1 MPGFRGFGWGLPAAA
16 TRPLLFTE
24 SLTRKISTMNQTLT
38 PYRPSHL
45 VGSPIL
51 FGALQRSATTVA
63 VCVIGVGAA
72 VLALALATVE
82 GWLLWLPL
90 VLVEASAVGLMV
102 AIPGS
107 VAGCWPSAHVA
118 SLVSVA
124 AHVTVLGCWA
134 WAGPVFAVQA
144 VSVVV
149 IGGALVAGSR
159 R

>member
-1 MPGFRGFGWGLPAAA
+1 LPGFRGFGWGLPAAA

-72 VLALALATVE
+72 VLILALAAVE
-82 GWLLWLPL
+82 GRLLWLPL
-90 VLVEASAVGLMV
+90 ILVEASAVGLMV
-102 AIPGS
+102 TIPGS
-107 VAGCWPSAHVA
+107 VTDRWPSARVA
-118 SLVSVA
+118 SLISVA

-144 VSVVV
+144 VGVIVVV
-149 IGGALVAGSR
+149 GALVAGGR